1 MVMNMDMGIVMKT
14 ENPYVELARFISEN
28 AEKALPLE
36 GLARRVG
43 ASPAHVQKTFKAQF
57 GLSPKAYQDMARQK
71 KLKAALKEADG
82 QRGGVAGAIF
92 EAGFGSTSRVY
103 GQPGRQMGMSLGSYR
118 KGGQGEDIHYAVRAT
133 ALGALLMAATPKGV
147 CAVLLAD
154 DAAQAMDELRKEFPR
169 ATLRASESGRALDD
183 WMALVELFID
193 HAGPRPDLPLDL
205 RGTVFQQKVW
215 RLLTTLGDN
224 ERLTYSELAARIG
237 APKAV
242 RAAASACAANR
253 IALLV
258 PCHKV
263 LRADGGLGGYRWGEA
278 RKARLLEAETVVA

>member
-1 MVMNMDMGIVMKT
+1 MVMSTDVKT
-14 ENPYVELARFISEN
+14 DNPYVELARFISDN
-28 AEKALPLE
+28 AEKTLTLE
-36 GLARRVG
+36 VLARRVG
-43 ASPAHVQKTFKAQF
+43 ASPAHVQKAFKAQF
-57 GLSPKAYQDMARQK
+57 GLSPKAYQDMERQK
-71 KLKAALKEADG
+71 KLKTALKDTG
-82 QRGGVAGAIF
+82 DQRGGVAGAIF

-103 GQPGRQMGMSLGSYR
+103 GQPNRQMGMSLGSYR
-118 KGGQGEDIHYAVRAT
+118 KGGQGEQIHYAVRRT
-133 ALGALLMAATPKGV
+133 SLGALLMAATDKGV

-154 DAAQAMDELRKEFPR
+154 DANAAFDELRGEFPQ
-169 ATLRASESGRALDD
+169 ATLIPSEAGQALED
-183 WMALVELFID
+183 WMRLVELFID

-215 RLLTTLGDN
+215 RLLTTLGEN
-224 ERLTYSELAARIG
+224 ERLTYSELAMRIG

-263 LRADGGLGGYRWGEA
+263 LRADGGLGGYRWGTE
-278 RKARLLEAETVVA
+278 RKEKLLRA